1 MIKYNLITQ
10 NSSEEKIAGFD
21 NLDIANLD
29 KLINGTIDFIV
40 CECLDKLDYLSR
52 LKVISTIFKKLSF
65 GGEVTFKFFNS
76 YQLCKNII
84 KGDMTSKAL
93 SEIVGSVQSLF
104 LESDMMDLINQM
116 ENVKIIK
123 IYNNNN
129 HIVMNIKKTNE

>member
-10 NSSEEKIAGFD
+10 NSSQSAISGFD
-21 NLDIANLD
+21 NLDVDNLD

-40 CECLDKLDYLSR
+40 CESLDDLDYVSR
-52 LKVISTIFKKLSF
+52 LKIINTIFKKLSF
-65 GGEVTFKFFNS
+65 GGEVTFKFLNS

-84 KGDMTSKAL
+84 KGDMTSKSL
-93 SEIVGSVQSLF
+93 SEVVASVNSLF
-104 LESDMMDLINQM
+104 LESDMMDIINQM
-116 ENVKIIK
+116 ESVKIIK

>member
-10 NSSEEKIAGFD
+10 NSSQETISGFD
-21 NLDIANLD
+21 NLDVTNLD

-40 CECLDKLDYLSR
+40 CESLDSLDYISR

-65 GGEVTFKFFNS
+65 GGEATFKFLNS

-84 KGDMTSKAL
+84 KGDMTSKFL
-93 SEIVGSVQSLF
+93 SEVVASVNSLF